1 MPIVSHIPTTTLNTL
16 TSITWFPSTLQIAF
30 MPSLQIA
37 FYIGALFC
45 IIAAI
50 FSALRGKTYIY
61 EDEILKD
68 NTGEE
73 ILLN

>member
-1 MPIVSHIPTTTLNTL
+1 
-16 TSITWFPSTLQIAF
+16 
-30 MPSLQIA
+30 MPSLQTA

-61 EDEILKD
+61 EDEIQENK
-68 NTGEE
+68 TEEE
-73 ILLN
+73 ISVQTEND